1 MTEQNLFIDCW
12 EISNE
17 AEQSDINLLSI
28 RSSQYR
34 MPECAQTIVPIVT
47 LCLFYDNVLM
57 FIF

>member
-47 LCLFYDNVLM
+47 SLKQAGKAFP
-57 FIF
+57 